1 MINRLKNTLN
11 YEYFKFQMLY
21 VTIMVDMDLPEK
33 YVETSFVPRFRDS
46 DSMGHVNNSIF
57 SVYIET
63 SRFEWMKSLK
73 EQGVTDWM
81 SFILARVEIDFKAPI
96 LLSDKISVIMW
107 VSRIGNKSWDFE
119 YRIINQ
125 ERTKIFAKIRSVQ
138 VGYDYENNGSKV
150 LSSSVLEQLK
160 LLFNNHY

>member
-1 MINRLKNTLN
+1 MS
-11 YEYFKFQMLY
+11 
-21 VTIMVDMDLPEK
+21 TIDLPEK
-33 YVETSFVPRFRDS
+33 YAETSFVPRFRDS

-81 SFILARVEIDFKAPI
+81 SFILARVEIDFVAPI
-96 LLSDKISVIMW
+96 LLSDKISVVMW
-107 VSRIGNKSWDFE
+107 VGKIGNKSWDFN

-125 ERTKIFAKIRSVQ
+125 ARTKLFAKIRSVQ
-138 VGYDYENNGSKV
+138 VGYDYDQNSSKV
-150 LSSSVLEQLK
+150 LSSSVVEQLN
-160 LLFNNHY
+160 LLHNNN